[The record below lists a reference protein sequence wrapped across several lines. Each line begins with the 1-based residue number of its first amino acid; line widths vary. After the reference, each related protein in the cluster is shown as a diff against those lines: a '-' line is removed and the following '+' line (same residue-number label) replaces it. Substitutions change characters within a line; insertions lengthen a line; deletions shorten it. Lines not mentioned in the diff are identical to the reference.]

1 MGWVVKGPQLGSS
14 CCASASHLV
23 TPPPPPPRHFLY
35 IVSNVLFITAAFP
48 EPCQHEWLQTNITPP
63 SSGVV
68 LAEHCFFLIFVLKN
82 LIFLFSPSLFFMCI
96 FPSFVTHIIFSRWL
110 VTAKNSS
117 EASDSRK
124 SLVWL
129 EMTRRKLD
137 LVYRLLTLQ
146 TCQTGSL
153 CVTDYM

>member
-1 MGWVVKGPQLGSS
+1 MGWVVKAPQLGNS

-23 TPPPPPPRHFLY
+23 TPPPPPRHFLY
-35 IVSNVLFITAAFP
+35 IVSNVLFVTAAFP
-48 EPCQHEWLQTNITPP
+48 EPCQHEWLQTDITSP

-68 LAEHCFFLIFVLKN
+68 LAEHCFFIFVLKN

-96 FPSFVTHIIFSRWL
+96 FPSFVTHIIFRRWL

-117 EASDSRK
+117 EVSDSRK

-129 EMTRRKLD
+129 ESTRRKLD
-137 LVYRLLTLQ
+137 LVSTLLTLQ